1 MHPKLQAILDE
12 FASASTRLHALSA
25 QVPLEQ
31 WPKRRNPERWSVA
44 ECVAHLN
51 VTSEAFLPL
60 LTAAV
65 EQAQAMSSP
74 PQVRYRRDVFG
85 WLLWRTMGP
94 PVRFA
99 IATPAAFVPAADLP
113 PATLLEEF
121 DRLQTA
127 QVDLLRA
134 VDGKPISEIHV
145 ASPFAPGRTY
155 NLYSCF
161 SILPRH
167 QHRHLWQAEGIWK
180 SANT

>member
-1 MHPKLQAILDE
+1 MHPKLQTILDE
-12 FASASTRLHALSA
+12 FTSAEARLHRLSE
-25 QVPLEQ
+25 QIPHEQ
-31 WPKRRNPERWSVA
+31 WPARRDPDRWSVA

-51 VTSEAFLPL
+51 LTSEAYLPL
-60 LTAAV
+60 LNGAI
-65 EQAQAMSSP
+65 EQAQTMPRPA
-74 PQVRYRRDVFG
+74 QVRYRRDILG

-113 PATLLEEF
+113 PATLIREF
-121 DRLQTA
+121 ERLQAA
-127 QVDLLRA
+127 QIALLHA

-145 ASPFAPGRTY
+145 ASPFAPGKTY

-167 QHRHLWQAEGIWK
+167 QHRHLWQAEQVWA
-180 SANT
+180 SASA